1 MLSRFKSSLEKR
13 APSVIGALR
22 NLRGQPEA
30 PAAAAPVT
38 VAKPAP
44 VAVAKPAPAAPPAAA
59 KPAPAASPAA
69 AKTAPAAVV
78 EPAPTAVAEPAPAV
92 TPAADAAPAAPAT
105 AEAKPA
111 AQKAAKASAKA
122 ATKAAEAGAAPAPE
136 AKPAEATPAAKPA
149 AEAKPA
155 AKAEA
160 KHEKAPEKA
169 KHQAA
174 DTGSTDIGAYIARAK
189 ANGRDPSLIKGTEGM
204 NIADDGTPYWGPLE
218 NESSR
223 EKAAKKLLVIDQFE
237 CISCGTCVEQTE
249 KVFYLPIDGKATP
262 IAQDGPM
269 DLIQDAIEACPVT
282 CIHWVTPEEAVE
294 RNLTSGVEG

>member
-22 NLRGQPEA
+22 NLRGQPDA
-30 PAAAAPVT
+30 PAAVAPPAA
-38 VAKPAP
+38 VAKPAPIPAVAKPVPAP
-44 VAVAKPAPAAPPAAA
+44 VAVAKPAPVAVVEP
-59 KPAPAASPAA
+59 
-69 AKTAPAAVV
+69 APAAVV
-78 EPAPTAVAEPAPAV
+78 EATPVVAPAGPVVEPVAPPAPAAADA
-92 TPAADAAPAAPAT
+92 TPAASKPTKTPAKAAAKPAEVDAAPAAGP
-105 AEAKPA
+105 KPEI
-111 AQKAAKASAKA
+111 AKA
-122 ATKAAEAGAAPAPE
+122 A
-136 AKPAEATPAAKPA
+136 AKPAEEVKPSS
-149 AEAKPA
+149 KPVA
-155 AKAEA
+155 AKADA
-160 KHEKAPEKA
+160 KHDKAPEKA

-189 ANGRDPSLIKGTEGM
+189 ANGRDPSQIKGTEGM